1 MSRFRGRF
9 DLCLDNQGRIN
20 IPAKFRKV
28 LDPEAA
34 ETFVICRAPGGCLR
48 AFSQNMWNK
57 YEDEISQWPQTPETV
72 RHKTLLYSTLHE
84 SKLDAQG
91 RISLSSLQMNMAG
104 LAKNVT
110 LIGQN
115 GFIELWDTDRLNSYL
130 GKQDD
135 FDEVFFKSVEDAA
148 RNIGR

>member
-9 DLCLDNQGRIN
+9 DLCIDAQGRIN

-57 YEDEISQWPQTPETV
+57 YEDEIALWPQTPETV
-72 RHKTLLYSTLHE
+72 RHKTLLYSALHE
-84 SKLDAQG
+84 STLDAQG
-91 RISLSSLQMNMAG
+91 RIALSAQQVATAG
-104 LAKNVT
+104 LSKNVT

-115 GFIELWDTDRLNSYL
+115 GFIEIWDANRLDSYL

-135 FDEVFFKSVEDAA
+135 FDDVFFKSVEAAA